1 MVKGDL
7 FRAGLRGQS
16 VFVLTAENVSTSTYR
31 GTTYHYHQFR
41 EVTRYGVPMRGR
53 AQRPRATSLYK
64 QQLLENP
71 SPELRA
77 LADEAMAM
85 EPKERT
91 QNQKVQDFV
100 TKAQALRDKHRR
112 LSRSTSLAMRLPDVR
127 WPIEMNMRDMDS
139 ARVLGEE
146 ALLLGATQ
154 MAIVHGKDERGEIV
168 VFRGSKSKAQG
179 VTWELDRRRTEDARA
194 FALVYG
200 GGR

>member
-16 VFVLTAENVSTSTYR
+16 VFVLTAENVSASTYR

-53 AQRPRATSLYK
+53 AQRLRTTRLYK

-85 EPKERT
+85 EPKAGEPNR
-91 QNQKVQDFV
+91 KVKEFLSSLKSVYEKNHRLADRVCV
-100 TKAQALRDKHRR
+100 TM
-112 LSRSTSLAMRLPDVR
+112 SLPDTN
-127 WPIEMNMRDMDS
+127 WPFRMGMRDMDS
-139 ARVLGEE
+139 ARALGEE

-154 MAIVHGKDERGEIV
+154 MAIVRGKDERGEIV

>member
-16 VFVLTAENVSTSTYR
+16 VFVLTAENVSASTYR

-53 AQRPRATSLYK
+53 AQRLRTTRLYK

-85 EPKERT
+85 EPKAGEPNR
-91 QNQKVQDFV
+91 KVKEFLSNLKSVHEKNHRLADRVCV
-100 TKAQALRDKHRR
+100 TM
-112 LSRSTSLAMRLPDVR
+112 SLPDTN
-127 WPIEMNMRDMDS
+127 WPFRMGMRDMDS
-139 ARVLGEE
+139 ARALGEE

-154 MAIVHGKDERGEIV
+154 MAIVRGKDERGEIV